1 MMTSQLLRRSQKH
14 RNHKTGF
21 DLRYKRH
28 KQQKKLFSVLV
39 KNFELAAEIC
49 FLCYNTVVVIVA
61 IMTSQS
67 RRCSKN
73 EINKR
78 TNNSR

>member
-1 MMTSQLLRRSQKH
+1 MITSQLLRRSQKH

-49 FLCYNTVVVIVA
+49 FSCDNTVVWFCGNNDVTIA
-61 IMTSQS
+61 TLQQK
-67 RRCSKN
+67 RNKQTHKKN
-73 EINKR
+73 
-78 TNNSR
+78 